1 MTPKPSNPRIGLIAR
16 ADNRGLGIQTW
27 EFAQHMQPAKTM
39 VIDCPSERPLPLHFE
54 RFPDATIITG
64 YPTARDFIDFVDGL
78 DVVFTCE
85 TPYNYELYGIAR
97 ERGVKTVLQFNFEFL
112 DRERYIPQPDLYLAP
127 STWRYN
133 EVPFSN
139 LKYLPVPVATERFN
153 NPNTGTQARNF
164 LHIVGRPAIYD
175 RNGTADLLKALTYVQ
190 SEITLTLRCQEPGYI
205 AGLIADLHIRT
216 APNVTLIINSA
227 DEPDYWNNYTGHDV
241 LVMPRRFGGL
251 CLPVNEALAAG
262 MPVIMPRIDPNE
274 WLPERWLVNAR
285 HVGEFNAKALIAIH
299 SVEPHDL
306 AHAIDEFASDE
317 QHFRHSQQVAQQLAH
332 QLSWDTQ
339 KPEYEKVLTELCSR

>member
-1 MTPKPSNPRIGLIAR
+1 MTPKPSSPRIGLIAR

-27 EFAQHMQPAKTM
+27 EFSQHMQPAKTM

-64 YPTARDFIDFVDGL
+64 YPTARDFIDFVDDL

-97 ERGVKTVLQFNFEFL
+97 ERAVKTALQFNFEFL
-112 DRERYIPQPDLYLAP
+112 DREPYVPQPDIYLAP
-127 STWRYN
+127 STWRYS
-133 EVPFSN
+133 EVPFA
-139 LKYLPVPVATERFN
+139 KKQYLPVPIATERFT
-153 NPNTGTQARNF
+153 PNTATQARNF

-175 RNGTADLLKALTYVQ
+175 RNGTADLLQALAHIQ
-190 SEITLTLRCQEPGYI
+190 SQITVTMRCQEPGYI
-205 AGLIADLHIRT
+205 AGLIDELHIRT
-216 APNVTLIINSA
+216 APNVTLVINSA
-227 DEPDYWNNYTGHDV
+227 DEPDYWNNYSGHDV

-262 MPVIMPRIDPNE
+262 MPVIMPNIEPNQ
-274 WLPERWLVNAR
+274 WLPERWLVAAQ
-285 HVGEFNAKALIAIH
+285 HVGEFSAKALITIY
-299 SVEPHDL
+299 SVEPQDL
-306 AHAIDEFASDE
+306 AHAIDEFATDDL
-317 QHFRHSQQVAQQLAH
+317 HFQQSTWVAKELAH

-339 KPEYEKVLTELCSR
+339 KPEYEKVFQQLCSR

>member
-1 MTPKPSNPRIGLIAR
+1 MTPKPSSPRIGLIAR

-27 EFAQHMQPAKTM
+27 EFSQHMHPAKTM

-64 YPTARDFIDFVDGL
+64 YPTARDFINFVDGL

-85 TPYNYELYGIAR
+85 TPYNYELYGIALK
-97 ERGVKTVLQFNFEFL
+97 RGVKTALQFNFEFL
-112 DRERYIPQPDLYLAP
+112 DRDPHVPRPDLYLAP
-127 STWRYN
+127 STWRYA
-133 EVPFSN
+133 EVPFAN
-139 LKYLPVPVATERFN
+139 KRYLPVSIATQRFTIN
-153 NPNTGTQARNF
+153 NRSHARRF

-175 RNGTADLLKALTYVQ
+175 RNGTADLLKALTHIQ

-205 AGLIADLHIRT
+205 SGLIDELHIRT

-227 DEPDYWNNYTGHDV
+227 DEPDYWNNYQGHDV

-262 MPVIMPRIDPNE
+262 MPVIMPRIDPNQ
-274 WLPERWLVNAR
+274 WLPEPWLVNAH
-285 HVGEFNAKALIAIH
+285 HVGEFAAKALIAIH
-299 SVEPHDL
+299 SVEPTDL
-306 AHAIDEFASDE
+306 AATIDRFVADDMFYANAC
-317 QHFRHSQQVAQQLAH
+317 HTARHMAH
-332 QLSWDTQ
+332 ELSWDTM
-339 KPEYEKVLTELCSR
+339 KPEYDEVLTELCSR